1 MPILRTPSVP
11 DMMPFYNIDTGD
23 PAAFYGYASLGAL
36 PAVKL
41 FQP

>member
-1 MPILRTPSVP
+1 
-11 DMMPFYNIDTGD
+11 MMRFYNVDAGD
-23 PAAFYGYASLGAL
+23 PAAFHAYASLVAV

>member
-1 MPILRTPSVP
+1 
-11 DMMPFYNIDTGD
+11 MMRFYNVDAGD
-23 PAAFYGYASLGAL
+23 PAAFYGCASLGAL

>member
-1 MPILRTPSVP
+1 
-11 DMMPFYNIDTGD
+11 MMRFYNVDAGD
-23 PAAFYGYASLGAL
+23 PAAFYSDASLGAL